1 MLRIKANIRLQ
12 DGQRPTRAAGT
23 ALGQQRAFRMSSGR
37 REDREPRNDLGQRA
51 HLYVI
56 LTTGA
61 IATGGTDL
69 GQVRVREP
77 GSGFRKSR
85 SAPSP
90 PTLIPHATHSLNRA
104 PPQRV
109 RHPVMRSQ
117 AVLRNIAPPFT
128 PWQLLAA
135 LRME

>member
-61 IATGGTDL
+61 TATGGTDL

-77 GSGFRKSR
+77 GTGFRKSR
-85 SAPSP
+85 SAPAP
-90 PTLIPHATHSLNRA
+90 QAWLHELLRLTLARLACYPYAMDDVHNSK
-104 PPQRV
+104 PQL
-109 RHPVMRSQ
+109 M
-117 AVLRNIAPPFT
+117 L
-128 PWQLLAA
+128 
-135 LRME
+135 